1 MTEPVRV
8 PVAEPA
14 RVPASEPP
22 PPALRGVAS
31 YRQVTLQLL
40 RFGLAGAFVF
50 GVYTGGTLLLSGPVG
65 LPIALAIAIAFPVAL
80 AINFTMQRHFVFLD
94 HDTFALEARTQ
105 FARYLVAA
113 VCNYVLTTVIVLTVP
128 QAIGVSPQLVFV
140 ITAMVMSLLG
150 FTIVRGWI
158 FHQPSATHS

>member
-8 PVAEPA
+8 A
-14 RVPASEPP
+14 ASEPP
-22 PPALRGVAS
+22 PPTLRPAP

-40 RFGLAGAFVF
+40 RFGLSGAFVF
-50 GVYTGGTLLLSGPVG
+50 GIYTGGTLLLSGPVG

-94 HDTFALEARTQ
+94 HDTFALGARTQ
-105 FARYLVAA
+105 FARYTFAA
-113 VCNYVLTTVIVLTVP
+113 VCNYVLTTIIVVTVP
-128 QAIGVSPQLVFV
+128 HALGVSPQLVFV

-158 FHQPSATHS
+158 FHLPSATHS